1 MGTAMTTV
9 AVIDDHPVYRRG
21 LAQAV
26 AASPDLMVVA
36 TFESV
41 DAFLDA
47 AQPADVVLL
56 DYQLPGVAGPDAV
69 RAIVSTGAAVLM
81 VSANIA
87 REAVLATLAAGARG
101 YVAKHADVPEILEA
115 IATVSDPN
123 DPGTYVSPTLAAY
136 LLDAADTKGVGKL
149 VLSDRERE
157 VLALV
162 AGGERDKDIAEILC
176 ISVGTVRSHLDHIRT
191 KTGRHRRAE
200 LATYALRQG
209 ITPSPGSVDGDA

>member
-1 MGTAMTTV
+1 MTTV
-9 AVIDDHPVYRRG
+9 VVIDDHPVYRRG

-26 AASPDLMVVA
+26 AASDDHEVVA

-41 DAFLDA
+41 ADYLESE
-47 AQPADVVLL
+47 QPVEVVLL
-56 DYQLPGVAGPDAV
+56 DYQLPGLAGPQAV
-69 RAIVSTGAAVLM
+69 RAIVATGAAVLM

-87 REAVLATLAAGARG
+87 RDAVLATLAAGARG
-101 YVAKHADVPEILEA
+101 YVAKEADVPEILEA
-115 IATVSDPN
+115 IATASDPGGH
-123 DPGTYVSPTLAAY
+123 GTYVSATLAAY
-136 LLDAADTKGVGKL
+136 LLDAARTSGAVNLD
-149 VLSDRERE
+149 LSDREKE

-200 LATYALRQG
+200 LTTYALRQG
-209 ITPSPGSVDGDA
+209 ITPLPDLTDGGP